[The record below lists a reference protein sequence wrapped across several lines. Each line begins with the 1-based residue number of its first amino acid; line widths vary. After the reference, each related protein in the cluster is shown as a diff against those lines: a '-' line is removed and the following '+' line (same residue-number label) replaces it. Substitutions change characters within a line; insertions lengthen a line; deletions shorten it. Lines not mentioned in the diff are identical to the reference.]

1 MTARVQGRTAFVAHA
16 RALPGLPSVRP
27 FLKWAGGKS
36 QLLEVIDR
44 HFPPA
49 LKEGRVKNYFE
60 PFLGGG
66 SVFFHVA
73 RHYPI
78 RSARLFDVNEE
89 LVLTY
94 RVVQERVDEL
104 VEYLFDYS
112 AKYLRCGPERREKM
126 YRDMRSRFNQDRFN
140 VNYARLADNW
150 VPRAAQV
157 IFLNKTCF
165 NGLFRVNRS
174 GEFNV
179 PIGRYVKPAI
189 LDELNLRQAS
199 KALSIAEIRR
209 GDFASIRSRA
219 KSGDF
224 VYYDPPYRPL
234 SATSNFK
241 SYSKID
247 FNDGEQGRLAGFFR
261 ELHAKGVMQMLS
273 NSDPKNSDPKDD
285 FFDRSYAH
293 DEFTLRRVPATRMI
307 NSNAAKRGRINELL
321 ITNY

>member
-1 MTARVQGRTAFVAHA
+1 MSARKALIAPAQGAK
-16 RALPGLPSVRP
+16 LPQARP

-36 QLLEVIDR
+36 QLLEILDR
-44 HFPPA
+44 YFPPA
-49 LKEGRVKNYFE
+49 LKEGRVKHYFE

-73 RHYPI
+73 RNYPI

-104 VEYLFDYS
+104 IEYLFDYS
-112 AKYLRCGPERREKM
+112 AKYLRCGPERRAKLFG
-126 YRDMRSRFNQDRFN
+126 DMRMRFNQDRFN
-140 VNYARLADNW
+140 INYARLADNW
-150 VPRAAQV
+150 VPRAAQL

-179 PIGRYVKPAI
+179 PIGRYIKPAI
-189 LDELNLRQAS
+189 LDEINLRQAS
-199 KALSIAEIRR
+199 KALSLAEISR
-209 GDFASIRSRA
+209 GDFAAIRSRA
-219 KSGDF
+219 KTGDF

-234 SATSNFK
+234 NATSNFK
-241 SYSKID
+241 AYSKID
-247 FNDGEQGRLAGFFR
+247 FDDAEQMRLAVFYR
-261 ELHAKGVMQMLS
+261 EMHGKGVMQMLS
-273 NSDPKNSDPKDD
+273 NSDPRNSDPKDD
-285 FFDRSYAH
+285 FFEKGYA
-293 DEFTLRRVPATRMI
+293 DFKVKRVPATRMI
-307 NSNAAKRGRINELL
+307 NSDAAKRGRINELL